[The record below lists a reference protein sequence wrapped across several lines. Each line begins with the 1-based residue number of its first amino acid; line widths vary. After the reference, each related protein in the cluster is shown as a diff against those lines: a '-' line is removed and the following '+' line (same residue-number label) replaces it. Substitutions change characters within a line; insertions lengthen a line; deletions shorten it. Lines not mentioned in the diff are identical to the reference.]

1 MESLTLTFELLG
13 LLFVTGLLAGLLDS
27 IAGGGGLIA
36 FPVLLGTGISPLQA
50 LATNKLQG
58 SFGTTTA
65 ALHFLRHGEI
75 GRDGVI
81 FAIVCTFAGATLGT
95 LAVSHIES
103 RMLMTFIPLLLIAN
117 ALYFLFSPRVG
128 DVERHRRISMGAF
141 SIIIGCG
148 IGFYDGFFG
157 PGTGAFF
164 ALAFVALLGFSL
176 KQATAHSKLLNMI
189 SNLAALLFFII
200 GGHVIWSIGL
210 IMGVGQMLG
219 ATVGAHLV
227 IRRGTALIRPLL
239 VFVSIALT
247 VRLVM
252 TDPTNPI
259 RQLLG
264 F

>member
-1 MESLTLTFELLG
+1 MEPLTLELLL
-13 LLFVTGLLAGLLDS
+13 LLFITGLLAGALDS

-36 FPVLLGTGISPLQA
+36 FPILLGTGMSPVQA

-75 GRDGVI
+75 DQEGII
-81 FAIVCTFAGATLGT
+81 FAIFCTFIGAMLGT
-95 LAVSHIES
+95 LAVSRIDS
-103 RMLMTFIPLLLIAN
+103 QILMTFIPVLLIAN

-128 DVERHRRISMGAF
+128 DIARHRRISMGAF
-141 SIIIGCG
+141 SLIIGTG
-148 IGFYDGFFG
+148 LGFYDGFFG

-164 ALAFVALLGFSL
+164 AVAFVSLLGFSL
-176 KQATAHSKLLNMI
+176 KQATAHSKVLNMT
-189 SNLAALLFFII
+189 SNLAALLFFIL
-200 GGHVIWSIGL
+200 GGHVVWSIGL
-210 IMGVGQMLG
+210 VMAVGQVLG
-219 ATVGAHLV
+219 ATAGAHMV

-247 VRLVM
+247 VKLVAG
-252 TDPTNPI
+252 DPTNPV

>member
-1 MESLTLTFELLG
+1 MEPLTIELLTL
-13 LLFVTGLLAGLLDS
+13 LFFTGLLAGALDS
-27 IAGGGGLIA
+27 IAGGGGLIT
-36 FPVLLGTGISPLQA
+36 FPILLGTGMSPVQA

-75 GRDGVI
+75 DHEGLI
-81 FAIVCTFAGATLGT
+81 FAVFCTFIGAMLGT
-95 LAVSHIES
+95 LAVSHIDS
-103 RMLMTFIPLLLIAN
+103 RILMTFIPVLLIAN

-141 SIIIGCG
+141 SMIFGAG
-148 IGFYDGFFG
+148 LGFYDGFFG

-164 ALAFVALLGFSL
+164 ALAFVSMLGFSL
-176 KQATAHSKLLNMI
+176 KQATAHSKVLNMT
-189 SNLAALLFFII
+189 SNLAALLFFIL
-200 GGHVIWSIGL
+200 GGHVVWSIGL
-210 IMGVGQMLG
+210 VMAAGQVIG

-247 VRLVM
+247 IKLVAA
-252 TDPTNPI
+252 DPINPI

>member
-1 MESLTLTFELLG
+1 MEPLTIELLA
-13 LLFVTGLLAGLLDS
+13 LLFMTGLLAGTLDS

-36 FPVLLGTGISPLQA
+36 FPILLGTGMSPLQA

-75 GRDGVI
+75 DHEGLI
-81 FAIVCTFAGATLGT
+81 FAVFCTFIGAMLGT
-95 LAVSHIES
+95 LAVSHIDS
-103 RMLMTFIPLLLIAN
+103 RILMTFIPVLLIAN

-141 SIIIGCG
+141 SMIFGAG
-148 IGFYDGFFG
+148 LGFYDGFFG

-164 ALAFVALLGFSL
+164 ALAFVSMLGFSL
-176 KQATAHSKLLNMI
+176 KQATAHSKVLNMT
-189 SNLAALLFFII
+189 SNLAALLFFIL
-200 GGHVIWSIGL
+200 GGHVVWSIGL
-210 IMGVGQMLG
+210 VMAAGQVIG

-247 VRLVM
+247 IKLVAA
-252 TDPTNPI
+252 DPINPI

>member
-1 MESLTLTFELLG
+1 MEYLTIELLG
-13 LLFVTGLLAGLLDS
+13 LLFLTGLLAGTLDS

-36 FPVLLGTGISPLQA
+36 FPILLGTGISPLQA

-75 GRDGVI
+75 DSDGVI
-81 FAIVCTFAGATLGT
+81 FAIVCTFIGAMLGT
-95 LAVSHIES
+95 LAVSHIDN
-103 RMLMTFIPLLLIAN
+103 RILMTFIPVLLIAN

-141 SIIIGCG
+141 SLIIGTG
-148 IGFYDGFFG
+148 LGFYDGFFG

-164 ALAFVALLGFSL
+164 ALAFVSLLGYSL
-176 KQATAHSKLLNMI
+176 KQATAHSKVLNMT
-189 SNLAALLFFII
+189 SNLAALLFFIL
-200 GGHVIWSIGL
+200 GGHVVWSIGL
-210 IMGVGQMLG
+210 VMGIGQVVG

-239 VFVSIALT
+239 VVVSIALT
-247 VRLVM
+247 VKVVM
-252 TDPTNPI
+252 ADPTNPI
-259 RQLLG
+259 RQMLG

>member
-1 MESLTLTFELLG
+1 MESLTIELLG
-13 LLFVTGLLAGLLDS
+13 LLFLTGLLAGTLDS

-36 FPVLLGTGISPLQA
+36 FPILLGTGISPLQA

-75 GRDGVI
+75 DSDGVI
-81 FAIVCTFAGATLGT
+81 FAIVCTFIGAMLGT
-95 LAVSHIES
+95 LAVSHIDS
-103 RMLMTFIPLLLIAN
+103 RILMTFIPVLLIAN

-141 SIIIGCG
+141 SLIIGTG
-148 IGFYDGFFG
+148 LGFYDGFFG

-164 ALAFVALLGFSL
+164 ALAFVSLLGYRL
-176 KQATAHSKLLNMI
+176 KQATAHSKVLNMT
-189 SNLAALLFFII
+189 SNLAALLFFIL
-200 GGHVIWSIGL
+200 GGHVVWSIGL
-210 IMGVGQMLG
+210 VMGIGQVVG

-239 VFVSIALT
+239 VVVSIALT
-247 VRLVM
+247 VKLVAS
-252 TDPTNPI
+252 DPTNPI
-259 RQLLG
+259 RQMLG

>member
-1 MESLTLTFELLG
+1 MESLSLELLG
-13 LLFVTGLLAGLLDS
+13 LLFLTGLIAGTLDS

-65 ALHFLRHGEI
+65 ALHFLRNGEI
-75 GRDGVI
+75 ERDGII
-81 FAIVCTFAGATLGT
+81 FAMVCTFIGAALGT
-95 LAVSHIES
+95 VAVSHLDS
-103 RMLMTFIPLLLIAN
+103 RILMTLIPVLLIAS

-141 SIIIGCG
+141 SMTLGAG
-148 IGFYDGFFG
+148 LGFYDGFFG

-164 ALAFVALLGFSL
+164 ALAFVSLLGFSM
-176 KQATAHSKLLNMI
+176 KKATAHSKVLNMT
-189 SNLAALLFFII
+189 SNLAALLFFMI
-200 GGHVIWSIGL
+200 GGHVIWSLGL
-210 IMGVGQMLG
+210 VMAAGQIIG

-239 VFVSIALT
+239 VVVSIALT
-247 VRLVM
+247 VKIVLS
-252 TDPTNPI
+252 DPANPL
-259 RQLLG
+259 RKWLG
-264 F
+264 L